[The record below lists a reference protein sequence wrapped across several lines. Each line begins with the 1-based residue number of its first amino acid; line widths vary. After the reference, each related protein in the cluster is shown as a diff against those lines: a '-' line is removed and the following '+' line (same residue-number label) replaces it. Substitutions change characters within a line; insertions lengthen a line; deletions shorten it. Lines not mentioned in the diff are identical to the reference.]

1 MLNDKS
7 VPSQCVPL
15 PVKPSL
21 QEQVKPPRE
30 SEQVELIWQN
40 VPTQHS
46 FTSAM
51 KSEYRFLFFVVFTIF
66 LIIKNLCINGVR
78 VAKIT
83 VKKFP
88 K

>member
-1 MLNDKS
+1 MLNEKA

-21 QEQVKPPRE
+21 QEQVKPPRK

-51 KSEYRFLFFVVFTIF
+51 KTENRFLALVVFTIIF
-66 LIIKNLCINGVR
+66 
-78 VAKIT
+78 T
-83 VKKFP
+83 VKTYA
-88 K
+88 